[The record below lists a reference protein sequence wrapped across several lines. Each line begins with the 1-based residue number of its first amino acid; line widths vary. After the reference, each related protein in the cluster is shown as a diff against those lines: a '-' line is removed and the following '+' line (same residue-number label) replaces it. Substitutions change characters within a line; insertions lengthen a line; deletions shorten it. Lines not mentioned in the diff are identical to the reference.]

1 MIVRSKSELKNAY
14 ELLLL
19 IQKTIRENPE
29 KIVDREKANEYLVK
43 YKKDIRKYYRQQRE
57 LLNTSLVKDYGID
70 GYIEKIELPFM
81 FSKDEANRYVESN
94 IVMEYYPSQYDCT
107 GQCFTSWYRIFKN
120 SKNRYICYH
129 RVSVDC

>member
-1 MIVRSKSELKNAY
+1 MLVKSKTELKNAY

-19 IQKTIRENPE
+19 IQETIRENPT
-29 KIVDREKANEYLVK
+29 VDREKANETVVK
-43 YKKDIRKYYRQQRE
+43 CKKDIRSYYRRQRE
-57 LLNTSLVKDYGID
+57 ELNTSLVKDYGID

-81 FSKDEANRYVESN
+81 FSKDEAKRYVESN

-107 GQCFTSWYRIFKN
+107 GQCFTSWYRVFKN

>member
-1 MIVRSKSELKNAY
+1 MIIRNDNDLKLAY
-14 ELLLL
+14 EMLMLA
-19 IQKTIRENPE
+19 ENVLKVDNSVKE
-29 KIVDREKANEYLVK
+29 KVGEVIKS
-43 YKKDIRKYYRQQRE
+43 YKKDIRSYYKHNRKR
-57 LLNTSLVKDYGID
+57 LNTSLVKDYGID

-94 IVMEYYPSQYDCT
+94 IVMEYYTSQYDCT
-107 GQCFTSWYRIFKN
+107 GQCFTSWYRIYKN

>member
-1 MIVRSKSELKNAY
+1 MLVRNEKDLRVAY
-14 ELLLL
+14 ETVKLIEESISEKSVKLLPNISNVL
-19 IQKTIRENPE
+19 RE
-29 KIVDREKANEYLVK
+29 
-43 YKKDIRKYYRQQRE
+43 YKKDIRNYYKRQKE
-57 LLNTSLVKDYGID
+57 GLNTSLVKDYGID

-81 FSKDEANRYVESN
+81 FSKDEAKRYVESN

-129 RVSVDC
+129 RLSVDC